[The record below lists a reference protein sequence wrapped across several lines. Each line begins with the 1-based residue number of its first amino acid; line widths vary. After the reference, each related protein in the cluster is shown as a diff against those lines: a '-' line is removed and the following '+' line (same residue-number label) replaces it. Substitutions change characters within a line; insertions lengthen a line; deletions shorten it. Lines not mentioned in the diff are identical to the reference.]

1 MRLCLPCSQD
11 AQNTT
16 SPARQI
22 IREQSSQPTLILSIN
37 INMSFNGAP
46 PGSDSVT
53 NRNLE
58 AQLRGMILSNDQTRT
73 PHEPGP
79 EQRPGSS
86 HIVPPYLHKQSVPF
100 FGMPGNTAG
109 PVGGFN
115 QLLHSTA
122 QTSGLSPTLPPVTQG
137 LPPPGF
143 FSPRGDSTNLPTP
156 YQTYPGPSP
165 PALQTAGLPPQP
177 GSRYSPSQRSVPQSQ
192 SPNISPN
199 TPPHQDYMPPHMR
212 HIYRHQPT
220 SPQNILPPARQ
231 PPPAQQPQTPSQ
243 RRSRNHQFNSP
254 QNISRVPPATAL
266 DHFPPL
272 GAAIQPDKTNT
283 SLSNL
288 YHQQPIAPK
297 RQQRTQYQPLQ
308 INTRNYDPPARGGGP
323 VRGNFRSPSHSSRPS
338 QQYIEQISAEQS
350 YYLNDFSKRI
360 IAEAAPPASETSVKD
375 ALLKRLGAI
384 CKEIS
389 PDASLIPFGSL
400 VSECTQLFLQ
410 TSPVFLKRVFRNEG
424 HTTPRHK

>member
-1 MRLCLPCSQD
+1 
-11 AQNTT
+11 
-16 SPARQI
+16 
-22 IREQSSQPTLILSIN
+22 
-37 INMSFNGAP
+37 MSFNGAP
-46 PGSDSVT
+46 SGPDSVT

-73 PHEPGP
+73 PHESAPD
-79 EQRPGSS
+79 QRPGSS
-86 HIVPPYLHKQSVPF
+86 HIVPPYRQPVSF
-100 FGMPGNTAG
+100 FGMPGNTGG
-109 PVGGFN
+109 PVRGFN

-122 QTSGLSPTLPPVTQG
+122 QPSGLSPTLPFIAQG

-143 FSPRGDSTNLPTP
+143 FSPGGDFTNLPTP

-165 PALQTAGLPPQP
+165 PLQTAGLPPQP
-177 GSRYSPSQRSVPQSQ
+177 GSRYSPSQRSVPQPQ
-192 SPNISPN
+192 SPNMSPN

-220 SPQNILPPARQ
+220 SPQRISPPARQ
-231 PPPAQQPQTPSQ
+231 PPPAQQPQAPSQ
-243 RRSRNHQFNSP
+243 HRSRSHQFNSP
-254 QNISRVPPATAL
+254 RDISRVPPATAL

-272 GAAIQPDKTNT
+272 GAAAQPDKTNS
-283 SLSNL
+283 SLPNL
-288 YHQQPIAPK
+288 YHQQPTAPK

-323 VRGNFRSPSHSSRPS
+323 ARGNFRSPSHSSRPS

-360 IAEAAPPASETSVKD
+360 IAEAAPPPSETSVKH
-375 ALLKRLGAI
+375 ALLKKLEAI
-384 CKEIS
+384 CKEVS

-400 VSECTQLFLQ
+400 VSECTQPFLQ
-410 TSPVFLKRVFRNEG
+410 ISPITARFLEACIS
-424 HTTPRHK
+424 